1 MRRINTMDTNTNVAQ
16 ASSVETTITIG
27 EWILTTF
34 LMMIPCVGIIMT
46 FVWAFGDTKHTK
58 PSKSNYA
65 KAMLIWYAASI
76 ILSAICFSTMASVIA
91 EIISSMQYNLF

>member
-1 MRRINTMDTNTNVAQ
+1 MDTNTTTVQ
-16 ASSVETTITIG
+16 AKSVETTISIG

-46 FVWAFGDTKHTK
+46 FVWAFGDTKNTK

-65 KAMLIWYAASI
+65 KAMLIWYAISIVLSI
-76 ILSAICFSTMASVIA
+76 IGWSTMAGTIA
-91 EIISSMQYNLF
+91 SIVGSM

>member
-1 MRRINTMDTNTNVAQ
+1 MDTNTNVMQ
-16 ASSVETTITIG
+16 APSVETTISIG

-46 FVWAFGDTKHTK
+46 FVWAFGDTKNTK

-65 KAMLIWYAASI
+65 KAMLIWYAISI
-76 ILSAICFSTMASVIA
+76 AISVICYSAMAATISAIMSQM
-91 EIISSMQYNLF
+91 M